1 MRCFETGIV
10 VGLTYNLGNLVSGFA
25 ITIGA
30 TYSRGKIFPYAT
42 YLDRFL
48 RCVVSFSIVANFYS
62 YLFFYNRTIELE
74 TLNHPIPP
82 VSPIFDILLSVLFFS
97 SSITRVFS
105 ILLSINETRSW
116 KICHTE

>member
-82 VSPIFDILLSVLFFS
+82 VSPIFDILLSVLFFFF
-97 SSITRVFS
+97 SSITRGFFY
-105 ILLSINETRSW
+105 LTIN
-116 KICHTE
+116 K